1 MNQGLIFKYF
11 ELPNLRLEFL
21 ARVFLIASF
30 FSLPI
35 STAATNVFMGLTLIT
50 WTLAGGY
57 KTRVN
62 QLSGNWFSYGVVLLF
77 AVICVGGT
85 YSTGS
90 TNEIFFQIHKYAK
103 ILFILPAITLLQDNK
118 WRRYTLIAFGS
129 AMLLTLA
136 LSLITVVWPLSFIP
150 STANGPT
157 TNHFVFKD
165 HIAQNL
171 MMSFFALLLAV
182 SALFAKDLTKKF
194 VLFSLAILAVVD
206 ILFFVAGRT
215 GFISLALN
223 SFVLMFFLPGIK
235 RKISGFIIF
244 FIIATLTLQ
253 YSDNFRDRVEL
264 AITEFKSQEKKEL
277 TSVGQRIEFFKKSI
291 ELIKERPVFGFGTG
305 SYAREFC
312 RIADSAEW
320 CEAGKFHPHN
330 QFIAFLV
337 QLGVIGFI
345 AYLVF
350 IAAAIKSAIYQPR
363 PIQICG
369 LGLVATLIADSMTHA
384 PFFLVTEAQFFILGF
399 SALLAKHEFQ
409 VLETEHSYS
418 HAADVG

>member
-1 MNQGLIFKYF
+1 MNQSLIFKYF

-21 ARVFLIASF
+21 ARIFLIASF

-57 KTRVN
+57 KTRVK

-103 ILFILPAITLLQDNK
+103 ILFILPAITLLQNEK
-118 WRRYTLIAFGS
+118 WQRYALIAFSG
-129 AMLLTLA
+129 AMLLTLT
-136 LSLITVVWPLSFIP
+136 LSLITVVWPLPFIQ

-194 VLFSLAILAVVD
+194 VLFSLAILAAVD

-223 SFVLMFFLPGIK
+223 ALVLIFFLSGTK
-235 RKISGFIIF
+235 QKISGLLVF
-244 FIIATLTLQ
+244 FIVAALALQ
-253 YSDNFRDRVEL
+253 YSDNFRGRVEL
-264 AITEFKSQEKKEL
+264 AVTEFRSQDRKEL
-277 TSVGQRIEFFKKSI
+277 TSVGQRVEFFKKSV
-291 ELIKERPVFGFGTG
+291 ELVKERPVFGFGTG

-312 RIADSAEW
+312 RIADSTEW
-320 CEAGKFHPHN
+320 CEAGRFHPHN

-345 AYLVF
+345 AYLIF
-350 IAAAIKSAIYQPR
+350 IAAAIKSALYQSR

-384 PFFLVTEAQFFILGF
+384 PLFLVTEAQFFILGF
-399 SALLAKHEFQ
+399 SALLATHGFQ
-409 VLETEHSYS
+409 TLKE
-418 HAADVG
+418 

>member
-85 YSTGS
+85 YSSGS

-103 ILFILPAITLLQDNK
+103 ILFILPAITLLQNEK
-118 WRRYTLIAFGS
+118 WQRYALIAFSG
-129 AMLLTLA
+129 AMLLTLT
-136 LSLITVVWPLSFIP
+136 LSLITVVWPLPFIQ

-194 VLFSLAILAVVD
+194 VLFSLAILAAVD

-223 SFVLMFFLPGIK
+223 ALVLIFFLSGTK
-235 RKISGFIIF
+235 QKISGLLVF
-244 FIIATLTLQ
+244 FIVAALALQ
-253 YSDNFRDRVEL
+253 YSDNFRGRVEL
-264 AITEFKSQEKKEL
+264 AVTEFRSQDRKEL
-277 TSVGQRIEFFKKSI
+277 TSVGQRVEFFKKSV
-291 ELIKERPVFGFGTG
+291 ELVKERPVFGFGTG

-312 RIADSAEW
+312 RIADSTEW
-320 CEAGKFHPHN
+320 CEAGRFHPHN

-345 AYLVF
+345 AYLIF
-350 IAAAIKSAIYQPR
+350 IAAAIKSALYQSR

-384 PFFLVTEAQFFILGF
+384 PLFLVTEAQFFILGF
-399 SALLAKHEFQ
+399 SALLVTHGFQ
-409 VLETEHSYS
+409 TLKE
-418 HAADVG
+418 

>member
-1 MNQGLIFKYF
+1 MEQNFLLKYF
-11 ELPNLRLEFL
+11 DLPQLRLELL
-21 ARVFLIASF
+21 ARIFLIASF

-35 STAATNVFMGLTLIT
+35 STAATNVFMGLTLII
-50 WTLAGGY
+50 WALAGGY
-57 KTRVN
+57 KTRLN
-62 QLSGNWFSYGVVLLF
+62 QLYGHWFAYGVVILF
-77 AVICVGGT
+77 SVVCIGGI

-90 TNEIFFQIHKYAK
+90 TKEIFFQIHKYAK
-103 ILFILPAITLLQDNK
+103 ILFILPAITLLQDEK
-118 WRRYTLIAFGS
+118 WQKRALIAFSG
-129 AMLLTLA
+129 AMLLTLT
-136 LSLITVVWPLSFIP
+136 LSLITVIWPLSFIP

-157 TNHFVFKD
+157 TNHVVFKD

-182 SALFAKDLTKKF
+182 NALFAKDLIKKF

-215 GFISLALN
+215 GFISLAFNAL
-223 SFVLMFFLPGIK
+223 VLIIFLPGK
-235 RKISGFIIF
+235 KQRISGLLVFIILGL
-244 FIIATLTLQ
+244 LTFQ
-253 YSDNFRDRVEL
+253 YSDNFRGRVEL

-277 TSVGQRIEFFKKSI
+277 TSVGQRVEFFKKSV
-291 ELIKERPVFGFGTG
+291 ELIKERPIFGFGTG

-312 RIADSAEW
+312 RIADTTEW

-345 AYLVF
+345 TYLIF
-350 IAAAIKSAIYQPR
+350 IGAAIRSAIYQPR

-369 LGLVATLIADSMTHA
+369 MGLVATLIADSMTHA
-384 PFFLVTEAQFFILGF
+384 PLFLVTEAQFFVLVF
-399 SALLAKHEFQ
+399 SALLANHKFQ
-409 VLETEHSYS
+409 TPTKSEN
-418 HAADVG
+418 